1 MSLMSNIILVFND
14 EIIKY
19 TNIFFLIIVQ
29 LKIIKIIFI
38 IITLSLETIKMLL
51 FELS

>member
-19 TNIFFLIIVQ
+19 TNIFFLIIIVQ

-38 IITLSLETIKMLL
+38 IIIRDNKNVTV
-51 FELS
+51 